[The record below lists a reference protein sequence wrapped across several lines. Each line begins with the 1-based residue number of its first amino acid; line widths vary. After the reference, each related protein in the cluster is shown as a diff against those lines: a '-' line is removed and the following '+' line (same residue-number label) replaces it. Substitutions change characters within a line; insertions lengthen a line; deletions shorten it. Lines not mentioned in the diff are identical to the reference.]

1 MTNVLLITAIG
12 MGLVFVVIIL
22 LWGMMELLVRLLAD
36 KSAKEE
42 TEAAP
47 SLVEAEPVE
56 PEPQV
61 AGTHRQKAAAVAV
74 TAALQI
80 RRRQAAVEAV
90 RLALASVNQP
100 MLNPAE
106 AGQASNW
113 QAVMRAVQRQ
123 NQTKFFTRTPRNVR

>member
-1 MTNVLLITAIG
+1 MINVLLITAIG

-36 KSAKEE
+36 KPAKEE
-42 TEAAP
+42 TAAAP
-47 SLVEAEPVE
+47 ALVEAETVE
-56 PEPQV
+56 PEPQ
-61 AGTHRQKAAAVAV
+61 ASGSRRQKAAAVAV
-74 TAALQI
+74 AAALQI

-90 RLALASVNQP
+90 RLALVSGNQSV
-100 MLNPAE
+100 LNPFE
-106 AGQASNW
+106 TGQASNW

>member
-36 KSAKEE
+36 KPEKEE
-42 TEAAP
+42 TESAP

-56 PEPQV
+56 PEPQ
-61 AGTHRQKAAAVAV
+61 AAATHRQKAAAVAV
-74 TAALQI
+74 AAALQI

-90 RLALASVNQP
+90 RLALSSANQP

-106 AGQASNW
+106 AGQVSNW